1 MSDSKTETLDLLL
14 RPLERLGRR
23 TVAAVGEIGYAGM
36 LLFESFWFALLGWR
50 QGQPVRLR
58 MIFEQMRQVGV
69 DAIPIVSLLSFT
81 IGVML
86 GIQFIAALGEFG
98 AESQV
103 VLAAAKSITREFG
116 ALITG
121 IVVAGRS
128 GSSFAA
134 RLGSMVVSQEVDAL
148 KVIGIEPVRYLVA
161 PALLAMLVMMPTLT
175 IVADLVAVLGA
186 GLYCAGPLDMSLSSY
201 LYTTLQHIEPRD
213 VWEGL
218 SKSFVFAVLITLVG
232 VSTGFSV
239 SGGAEGVGRAT
250 TRAVVLSISAI
261 VVADMLFSFFLNR

>member
-1 MSDSKTETLDLLL
+1 MADPIDAVQ

-23 TVAAVGEIGYAGM
+23 SVQTLADLGYAGM
-36 LLFESFWFALLGWR
+36 LLFESLWFLAMGWR

-58 MIFEQMRQVGV
+58 MIAEQMRQVGV
-69 DAIPIVSLLSFT
+69 DAIPIVALLSMT

-103 VLAAAKSITREFG
+103 IVATAKSITREFG

-134 RLGSMVVSQEVDAL
+134 RLGSMTVSQEIDAL
-148 KVIGIEPVRYLVA
+148 AVIGIEPVRYLVA
-161 PALLAMLVMMPTLT
+161 PALVAMLVMMPVLT
-175 IVADLVAVLGA
+175 ILSDLVAIIGA
-186 GLYCAGPLDMSLSSY
+186 GLYAAGPLDMTLPTY
-201 LYTTLQHIEPRD
+201 LASTLQQLEPRD
-213 VWEGL
+213 LWEGL
-218 SKSFVFAVLITLVG
+218 SKSVVFALLITLIG

>member
-1 MSDSKTETLDLLL
+1 MNAVA

-23 TVAAVGEIGYAGM
+23 TVAALAELGYAGM
-36 LLFESFWFALLGWR
+36 LLLESLWFTLTGWR

-58 MIFEQMRQVGV
+58 MIAEQMRQVGV
-69 DAIPIVSLLSFT
+69 DAIPIIAMLAFT

-103 VLAAAKSITREFG
+103 VLAAAKSISREFG

-128 GSSFAA
+128 GSAFAA

-148 KVIGIEPVRYLVA
+148 AVIGIDPVRYLVA
-161 PALLAMLVMMPTLT
+161 PALIAMLVMVPALT
-175 IVADLVAVLGA
+175 VLADFVAVLGA
-186 GLYCAGPLDMSLSSY
+186 GLYAGPQLDMPLGAY
-201 LYTTLQHIEPRD
+201 LLATLNHLEPRD
-213 VWEGL
+213 IYEGL
-218 SKSFVFAVLITLVG
+218 AKAGVFALLITLIG
-232 VSTGFSV
+232 ISTGFAV

>member
-1 MSDSKTETLDLLL
+1 VERGLQPLRGLLPWLD
-14 RPLERLGRR
+14 RLGRR
-23 TVAAVGEIGYAGM
+23 SVQSAADLGYAGM
-36 LLFESFWFALLGWR
+36 LLLESVWFLAVGWR
-50 QGQPVRLR
+50 RGQPVRIR

-69 DAIPIVSLLSFT
+69 DAIPIVSMLSFT

-86 GIQFIAALGEFG
+86 GIQFISALGEFG

-103 VLAAAKSITREFG
+103 IIATAKSITREFG

-134 RLGSMVVSQEVDAL
+134 RIGSMSVSQEVDAL
-148 KVIGIEPVRYLVA
+148 AVVGIDPVRYLVA
-161 PALLAMLVMMPTLT
+161 PALVAMLVMMPVLT
-175 IVADLVAVLGA
+175 VIADLVAILGA
-186 GLYCAGPLDMSLSSY
+186 GLYATGPLDMSMSAY
-201 LYTTLQHIEPRD
+201 LINTLQQIEPRD
-213 VWEGL
+213 LWEGL
-218 SKSFVFAVLITLVG
+218 SKSVVFAVLITLIG